1 MLNLNYK
8 GKEACILKEKINLLK
23 KKIFLKPL
31 EADITDIIKFIY
43 LIKLFFKQNI

>member
-8 GKEACILKEKINLLK
+8 RKETCTLKEKVNLLK
-23 KKIFLKPL
+23 KKFFLKPL
-31 EADITDIIKFIY
+31 KINIINITEFIY

>member
-8 GKEACILKEKINLLK
+8 RKKACILKEKIDLLK
-23 KKIFLKPL
+23 EKFFLKPL
-31 EADITDIIKFIY
+31 KVNITDVTGFIY